1 HLHIHGTHAFGDDP
15 HLEKPHGFFNPGKPT
30 FRLKSYAIGMVH
42 GLAGSAAV
50 MLVLLPQIESV
61 WVGVGYLILFGLG
74 TVVSMALITL
84 VLGVPFAVSQRFRSF
99 DRTVAGVAGS
109 ASLAFGVALMSD
121 LALDTALVPF

>member
-1 HLHIHGTHAFGDDP
+1 
-15 HLEKPHGFFNPGKPT
+15 
-30 FRLKSYAIGMVH
+30 M
-42 GLAGSAAV
+42 
-50 MLVLLPQIESV
+50 LLPQIESV

-109 ASLAFGVALMSD
+109 ASLAFGLALMSD